1 MRMEIAIA
9 MSDERTV
16 LLFSYG
22 TLQRDEVQLF
32 SFGRLLDGEDDAMV
46 GYRQGTVEIT
56 DPEIIRVSGSRFHPV
71 VEASDNSDD
80 VVNGKVFRITEAE
93 LKAADEYEVSD
104 YKRIHVQL
112 RSGNA
117 AWVYVR
123 A

>member
-1 MRMEIAIA
+1 MEIAIA

-22 TLQRDEVQLF
+22 TLQRDEVQLS

-123 A
+123 S

>member
-1 MRMEIAIA
+1 

-22 TLQRDEVQLF
+22 TLQRDEVQLS

-56 DPEIIRVSGSRFHPV
+56 DPEIIRVSGTRFHLV
-71 VEASDNSDD
+71 VEASDNPDD

-117 AWVYVR
+117 AWVYAR